1 MNQKP
6 KILPQISG
14 LLIYLVG
21 AALALALLTL
31 VIWPD
36 IEASSFDSAIRADK
50 QLQSLHCPVFLT
62 RDEIGTISITVD
74 NPSDREVNPTVR
86 ARVTKGYRTFVQEF
100 RQKVVVPAGGSETI
114 SWEVERKDAAYDRS
128 MILGRFYQMRNYS
141 LPSRTSTCGIYV
153 LPFSGPSGQQI
164 LIGAYITS
172 LVLMALGLFLQLPKD
187 RKALRRSNIESSKRQ
202 RARLQAFAYLAALF
216 LAGILLA
223 LIGNWL
229 LSLVLAVLVA
239 TSSIGVISYALIAQ

>member
-1 MNQKP
+1 MSKKP
-6 KILPQISG
+6 TTIIRVSG
-14 LLIYLVG
+14 LLIYLAG
-21 AALALALLTL
+21 AALAVALLTL

-86 ARVTKGYRTFVQEF
+86 ARITKGYRTFVQEF
-100 RQKVVVPAGGSETI
+100 RQKVVVPAGGSETVF
-114 SWEVERKDAAYDRS
+114 WEVERKDAAYDRS

-153 LPFSGPSGQQI
+153 LPFSGPSGQQV
-164 LIGAYITS
+164 LISAFVTS

-187 RKALRRSNIESSKRQ
+187 RKALMRSNIESNKRQ
-202 RARLQAFAYLAALF
+202 RTRLQGFTYLG
-216 LAGILLA
+216 GILLIGTLLA

-229 LSLVLAVLVA
+229 LSGVLAVLVA
-239 TSSIGVISYALIAQ
+239 TSIIGVISYALISQ

>member
-1 MNQKP
+1 MNKKP
-6 KILPQISG
+6 NILSLISG

-21 AALALALLTL
+21 AVMALALLTL

-36 IEASSFDSAIRADK
+36 IEASSFDTAIRADK
-50 QLQSLHCPVFLT
+50 QLQSLHCPVFIT

-74 NPSDREVNPTVR
+74 NPTDREVNPTVR

-100 RQKVVVPAGGSETI
+100 RQKVVVPAGGSETV
-114 SWEVERKDAAYDRS
+114 SWEVDRKDAAYDRS

-141 LPSRTSTCGIYV
+141 LPSRSSSCGIYV
-153 LPFSGPSGQQI
+153 LPFSGPSGQQV
-164 LIGAYITS
+164 LIGTFVTS
-172 LVLMALGLFLQLPKD
+172 LVLMVLGLLLQLPKD

-202 RARLQAFAYLAALF
+202 RTRLQAFAYLGALF
-216 LAGILLA
+216 LVGTLLA

-229 LSLVLAVLVA
+229 LSLVLAILAA
-239 TSSIGVISYALIAQ
+239 TSAIGVISYALIAQ

>member
-1 MNQKP
+1 MNKKP
-6 KILPQISG
+6 TLLRVSG

-21 AALALALLTL
+21 AVLAVTLLTL

-50 QLQSLHCPVFLT
+50 QLQSLRCPVFIT

-74 NPSDREVNPTVR
+74 NPSDRDVNPTVR
-86 ARVTKGYRTFVQEF
+86 ARITKGYRTFVQEF
-100 RQKVVVPAGGSETI
+100 RQKVAVPAGGSETI
-114 SWEVERKDAAYDRS
+114 SWEVERKDAAYDRR

-153 LPFSGPSGQQI
+153 LPFSGPSGQQV
-164 LIGAYITS
+164 LIGTYATS
-172 LVLMALGLFLQLPKD
+172 LVLITSGLFLQLPKD
-187 RKALRRSNIESSKRQ
+187 RKALMRSNIESNKRQ
-202 RARLQAFAYLAALF
+202 RIRLQGFAYLGGILVI
-216 LAGILLA
+216 GILLA

-229 LSLVLAVLVA
+229 LSGALAILVA
-239 TSSIGVISYALIAQ
+239 TSIIAVISYALIAQ